1 MSGDEEEAFEAGR
14 TVVRDLLVNR
24 LTTAGLRPR
33 KGVSPA
39 AHAKTMDHL
48 VTWLAYMAP
57 DNVTTLAE
65 SILTHAAKT
74 GPDMG
79 LWPSELL
86 IRNWAEAM
94 QPKPFRLHPI
104 VASWLRSREGP
115 TAQAGGYLVE
125 LLRWLKRHKRPVGT
139 YDMIAIKEAAADEQR
154 RIAAIRDRI
163 EADRAAAGDH
173 EALAAW
179 QRDWAEALQYVD
191 EGNAGRA
198 AKAAATDGNGVA
210 A

>member
-1 MSGDEEEAFEAGR
+1 MSAQEEEAFEAGR
-14 TVVRDLLVNR
+14 SVVRDVLVNR
-24 LTTAGLRPR
+24 LTAAGLRPR

-57 DNVTTLAE
+57 DNVATLAE
-65 SILTHAAKT
+65 SVLTHAAKT
-74 GPDMG
+74 GPEFG
-79 LWPSELL
+79 CWPSEVT

-115 TAQAGGYLVE
+115 TAMAGGYLVE
-125 LLRWLKRHKRPVGT
+125 LLRWLKRHRRPCMT
-139 YDMIAIKEAAADEQR
+139 YDLTEIKEAAAHDQR

-163 EADRAAAGDH
+163 DADRAAAGDH

-179 QRDWAEALQYVD
+179 QRDWAEATQYVD
-191 EGNAGRA
+191 EGNTGRA
-198 AKAAATDGNGVA
+198 AKAAAAGDEVA